1 VRAESAGRGNGATFT
16 VTFPLVTVTAVAPN
30 DMLSAGQRAQEDSQ
44 QLAGVRVI
52 IVDDESDARELL
64 VATLERRGAEV
75 IAASSVA
82 EALAALANSSSSS
95 MPDVLVSDIGMPGE
109 DGFELIKRVR
119 ALGLGPGG
127 NIPAIALTAYARA
140 EDRARALEA
149 GFARHLAKP
158 IEPAALASAVATL
171 VRRAAKA

>member
-1 VRAESAGRGNGATFT
+1 
-16 VTFPLVTVTAVAPN
+16 VTAVAPN
-30 DMLSAGQRAQEDSQ
+30 AMLSAAQRAQEDSQ

-75 IAASSVA
+75 IAASSVT
-82 EALAALANSSSSS
+82 EALAALANASSSS

-140 EDRARALEA
+140 EDREHALEA

-158 IEPAALASAVATL
+158 IEPAALASAVAML